1 MIITSHNFTLAN
13 ADVSVYDL
21 LPYIEGYN
29 LSGDQYTYSEY
40 VDFLVNIGAT
50 PSDFILGDEP
60 ETIFLAS
67 YENDGDNVWV
77 EILQFSNEEKAQN
90 EYELQADYNDYNG
103 PIFEK
108 FTTKERIF
116 IHSNYLFLIFHS
128 PLESTSAWDKMTAL
142 LPTLILNFLETLGT
156 NPPPAPTT
164 VEDAVWGVETGDILS
179 WHSKD
184 NTFTGYMG
192 GGNSA
197 NQGEFNGTWEIINIK
212 NGHILVK
219 ESSSINEVYTE
230 DGNRVVIDVPYDKYT
245 WYSPDNDGLLLCDS
259 EGSSAGPVLFPLEY
273 NGESLSDMA
282 FSNVEHLPVTSKDEN
297 AGTITVH
304 GKTRS
309 YTSFTPIETS
319 WMDITIHRATGI
331 VTSYSFYYNNNEYSI
346 TTSVTITLESSSFTL
361 SSRTIEIPSLSM
373 EASLSHS
380 EFTQGTTLTLTA
392 QVEDQNENPINDAQ
406 VTATLDTYRYTL
418 ISLGSGTYEVA
429 VKTGSLPTG
438 IYTINFSV
446 EKEDYQLDSDM
457 GTVTINAKAVT
468 QPEQQENSDSQPNGI
483 PGYPE
488 TSILL
493 GLVTVLI
500 LITYQRKTH

>member
-1 MIITSHNFTLAN
+1 MKLNRKLLSLVTILLMIITCHNFTLTN

-128 PLESTSAWDKMTAL
+128 PLESSSAWDKMTAL

-179 WHSKD
+179 WYSKD
-184 NTFTGYMG
+184 NTFTGYLG
-192 GGNSA
+192 GGNSV
-197 NQGEFNGTWEIINIK
+197 NQGEFDGTWEIIDIK
-212 NGHILVK
+212 NGHILIK

-230 DGNRVVIDVPYDKYT
+230 DGNRVVIDVPYDKYA
-245 WYSPDNDGLLLCDS
+245 W
-259 EGSSAGPVLFPLEY
+259 
-273 NGESLSDMA
+273 
-282 FSNVEHLPVTSKDEN
+282 
-297 AGTITVH
+297 
-304 GKTRS
+304 
-309 YTSFTPIETS
+309 
-319 WMDITIHRATGI
+319 
-331 VTSYSFYYNNNEYSI
+331 
-346 TTSVTITLESSSFTL
+346 
-361 SSRTIEIPSLSM
+361 
-373 EASLSHS
+373 
-380 EFTQGTTLTLTA
+380 
-392 QVEDQNENPINDAQ
+392 
-406 VTATLDTYRYTL
+406 
-418 ISLGSGTYEVA
+418 
-429 VKTGSLPTG
+429 
-438 IYTINFSV
+438 
-446 EKEDYQLDSDM
+446 
-457 GTVTINAKAVT
+457 
-468 QPEQQENSDSQPNGI
+468 
-483 PGYPE
+483 
-488 TSILL
+488 
-493 GLVTVLI
+493 
-500 LITYQRKTH
+500 